1 MALKRRENFPT
12 VKPVPFF
19 ERYSPRMSMP
29 PLEPPHVSIRPL
41 EKPTRIPPTMQLVSR
56 SGMIG
61 CAGTG
66 MIDIDSEFTTVQIV
80 SRRTNVR
87 PSVLY
92 ARSSNG
98 TLLAR

>member
-1 MALKRRENFPT
+1 
-12 VKPVPFF
+12 
-19 ERYSPRMSMP
+19 
-29 PLEPPHVSIRPL
+29 
-41 EKPTRIPPTMQLVSR
+41 MQLVSR

-92 ARSSNG
+92 ARSSSG